1 MNVDEIV
8 DYYERVIR
16 EVCKRYMVVIYELY
30 NDEPER

>member
-1 MNVDEIV
+1 MTVDELV

-16 EVCKRYMVVIYELY
+16 EVRKRNIVVIYCIY

>member
-1 MNVDEIV
+1 MTVDELI

-16 EVCKRYMVVIYELY
+16 EVRKRYIVVIYRLY